1 MKNSDKKLRRTTR
14 KCDDDNNRI
23 KSENKTQR
31 ANDTNKPTNHN
42 EIFIVKNLYYLS
54 VRPSIRRFLPENNKE
69 DKNEDRKKVKSV

>member
-31 ANDTNKPTNHN
+31 ANDTNKLTNHN
-42 EIFIVKNLYYLS
+42 EIFIVKNLYCLS
-54 VRPSIRRFLPENNKE
+54 VRLSGGFYPKIT
-69 DKNEDRKKVKSV
+69 KKIKMKTVKK